1 MDDFVAQQRLSRE
14 KLVRARELRRQLTPA
29 ERLLW
34 DHLRAHRL
42 HGLHFRRQQ
51 IIDGFIVDFYC
62 HALGLIIEVDGPVHD
77 RPEQAEHD
85 QERDRVLAGRG
96 LRILRVTNGEV
107 LHDLPG
113 VLDRITQAG
122 VKA

>member
-14 KLVRARELRRQLTPA
+14 KLERARELRRQLTPA

-51 IIDGFIVDFYC
+51 IIDGFIADFYC
-62 HALGLIIEVDGPVHD
+62 HALGLIIEVDGSVHQQQIGYD
-77 RPEQAEHD
+77 A
-85 QERDRVLAGRG
+85 ERDRVLAGRG
-96 LRILRVTNGEV
+96 LCILRVTNDEV
-107 LHDLPG
+107 LHDLAG
-113 VLDRITQAG
+113 VLERIVRAG
-122 VKA
+122 EVG